1 MVDRLKLELL
11 ASHHA
16 LPANTNAE
24 RYLRGG
30 SVMDVNYILGR
41 EQTSLYNAAHAQS
54 APARI
59 AHEQLATAYGL
70 LLAASSFSHRSSV
83 SLSFRAAPSE
93 NEDRWADD
101 GGSR

>member
-1 MVDRLKLELL
+1 
-11 ASHHA
+11 
-16 LPANTNAE
+16 
-24 RYLRGG
+24 
-30 SVMDVNYILGR
+30 MDVNYILGR

-59 AHEQLATAYGL
+59 AHEQLATAYGH
-70 LLAASSFSHRSSV
+70 LLAASSFPHRSSA
-83 SLSFRAAPSE
+83 SLSFAAPSE